1 MPVLCP
7 LLIFSSSLSL
17 LPACG
22 LFVDLSLCRSMTR
35 GELTTTTSSSVPS
48 YPCWPRKVS
57 CAHGAED
64 LASAG
69 GAALSV
75 MEQQTRLGAQANAQ
89 SGEPPVSAFSFQFVV
104 PLLFFERERQG
115 CRAARAVAALQAVCV
130 LSLQACWPVWWS
142 RTSRC
147 AGGRE
152 SASAACTSRGNP
164 TAGNAPA
171 PTKPSASNCRGAKQ
185 RETAAGLWALPLA
198 SMLPFAQGRGTAGTS
213 PQPRWSLGTKGN
225 RVFLCA

>member
-1 MPVLCP
+1 M
-7 LLIFSSSLSL
+7 
-17 LPACG
+17 
-22 LFVDLSLCRSMTR
+22 
-35 GELTTTTSSSVPS
+35 
-48 YPCWPRKVS
+48 
-57 CAHGAED
+57 
-64 LASAG
+64 
-69 GAALSV
+69 

-104 PLLFFERERQG
+104 PLLFFERERQD
-115 CRAARAVAALQAVCV
+115 CPVARAVAALQAVCV

-171 PTKPSASNCRGAKQ
+171 PTKPSASNCQGAKQ
-185 RETAAGLWALPLA
+185 EKQQLGFGHCHLHLCYPLPKEEGPQGQAHSPGGAWGQREIGFFSAPKL
-198 SMLPFAQGRGTAGTS
+198 
-213 PQPRWSLGTKGN
+213 
-225 RVFLCA
+225 